1 MTPADLSHRIP
12 VSPPAVPRGVR
23 PTAIALAV
31 AAMLPLAAFAQ
42 APVPAAAAASAVPPA
57 AAASAAADDAPQTV
71 MVTASRRREPARE
84 VPMQVD
90 RLSTES
96 LEQAGAKSLTD
107 YLADQPGVDVKTTGG
122 AGIGAVSIRG
132 VSTGDQTISTVGT
145 YIDDVAFGS
154 SSAFAAGSST
164 ALDMSLL
171 DLNHIEVLR
180 GPQGTLYGAGAMGG
194 LVKYVTNEP
203 DTSELSGKVSL
214 GASTTSGGGVG
225 NTVSGVINVPLK
237 ADVAGLR
244 VAAFRDHDGGW
255 VDALGPAAGKN
266 LNSGDTTGGRVA
278 LLIEPSAHF
287 HVRATALTQDIHRR
301 SSDYV
306 DYDPATGSPV
316 NGPSDRELVLR
327 EPYSMR
333 TSLGSVDL
341 EYDFGTARLN
351 SITSVQQTRLRL
363 NEDLSTVYAPLITEV
378 FGFTP
383 ATVEEDVGADVH
395 KATQEFRLT
404 SASGGQVEWLAGLF
418 YDHESANQQQ
428 HVGDTVAGGGP
439 GDVPDLAQLG
449 LISRYEELAAYGDVT
464 WNATARLALTGGL
477 RVAQNK
483 QDYTQD
489 GAGPLAGGSLP
500 TAHSKETPKTWL
512 ATARYAL
519 TPTSNA
525 YVRAA
530 SGYRPGGPNAVL
542 PDPVTGLPTG
552 PSTFQH
558 DSLWSYE
565 AGYKADLF
573 GNTLSIDSAIYDIHW
588 NNIQQFFSVN
598 GNSVVVN
605 AGKAEIDGF
614 ELGATWRPDAR
625 WSVTG
630 NVSTIDARLKEDAPG
645 LGTAGQR
652 LPNSPRVAASLGAR
666 TLFDLAGHASY
677 VGLSER
683 FAGERNAGFD
693 GSASAPNYRLPA
705 YWLTDMQ
712 AGVAFSQFDL
722 AFYVRNAFDRHA
734 QLGAST
740 AEEALGGPVQ
750 VTPTRPRTIG
760 LTLTANF

>member
-1 MTPADLSHRIP
+1 
-12 VSPPAVPRGVR
+12 
-23 PTAIALAV
+23 
-31 AAMLPLAAFAQ
+31 
-42 APVPAAAAASAVPPA
+42 
-57 AAASAAADDAPQTV
+57 
-71 MVTASRRREPARE
+71 
-84 VPMQVD
+84 MQVD
-90 RLSTES
+90 RLSTQE
-96 LEQAGAKSLTD
+96 LENAGAKNLAD
-107 YLADQPGVDVKTTGG
+107 YLADEPGVDVKTSGG
-122 AGIGAVSIRG
+122 AGMGAVNIRG

-214 GASTTSGGGVG
+214 GASSTQGGGVG
-225 NTVSGVINVPLK
+225 NTVSGVVNVPLK

-244 VAAFRDHDGGW
+244 VAAFRDHEGGY
-255 VDALGPAAGKN
+255 VDALGPAAGRN
-266 LNSGDTTGGRVA
+266 INSGDTTGGRVS
-278 LLIEPSAHF
+278 LLLEPTNRF
-287 HVRATALTQDIHRR
+287 HIRATALTQEIRR
-301 SSDYV
+301 DGTDYV
-306 DYDPATGSPV
+306 DYDATTGKPID
-316 NGPSDRELVLR
+316 GPLDRELVLR
-327 EPYSMR
+327 EPYTMR
-333 TSLGSVDL
+333 TSLGSIDL

-351 SITSVQQTRLRL
+351 SITSVQQTRMGL
-363 NEDLSTVYAPLITEV
+363 NEDLSTVYAPLIDEV
-378 FGFTP
+378 FQFTP
-383 ATVEEDVGADVH
+383 ATVEEDVHADVH

-404 SASGGQVEWLAGLF
+404 SAPGGQVEWLAGLF

-439 GDVPDLAQLG
+439 GDTPELAQLG
-449 LISRYEELAAYGDVT
+449 LISRYEELAVYGDLT
-464 WNATARLALTGGL
+464 WNATSRLALTGGV
-477 RVAQNK
+477 RIAQNK
-483 QDYTQD
+483 QEYTQD
-489 GAGPLAGGSLP
+489 AAGPLAGTSLDP
-500 TAHSKETPKTWL
+500 AHSKETPKTWL

-519 TPTSNA
+519 TPKSNV
-525 YVRAA
+525 YLRAA

-552 PSTFQH
+552 PTTFQH

-573 GNTLSIDSAIYDIHW
+573 DNALSIESAIYDIHW

-614 ELGATWRPDAR
+614 EIGATWRPSAC
-625 WSVTG
+625 WAFTG
-630 NVSTIDARLKEDAPG
+630 NLSTIDARLKQDAPG
-645 LGTAGQR
+645 LGTSGQR
-652 LPNSPRVAASLGAR
+652 LPNSPRLAASLGAKG
-666 TLFDLAGHASY
+666 TFDLGGHAGY

-693 GSASAPNYRLPA
+693 GSQSAPNYRLPA
-705 YWLTDMQ
+705 YWLTDIQ
-712 AGVAFSQFDL
+712 GGVDLERFQLALYLRNVFDQ
-722 AFYVRNAFDRHA
+722 HA

-740 AEEALGGPVQ
+740 SEEALGGPVQ
-750 VTPTRPRTIG
+750 VTPARPRTVG